1 MRELASRHSRS
12 TLRSE
17 ADRLDWTAAQVARA
31 YSGQQHVERVFR
43 GLKGGDWLG
52 WGPLHHWTDSKIR
65 VHAFYCLLGVS
76 LLQYL
81 HQQAQAVWPS
91 LTMEGLKHEL
101 GQIQR
106 IDLLYPRL
114 GEKGPPRVATVVS
127 KQTLTQAALASALQ
141 LDELLKAD
149 RR

>member
-1 MRELASRHSRS
+1 M
-12 TLRSE
+12 
-17 ADRLDWTAAQVARA
+17 
-31 YSGQQHVERVFR
+31 
-43 GLKGGDWLG
+43 
-52 WGPLHHWTDSKIR
+52 
-65 VHAFYCLLGVS
+65 HAFYCLLGVS

-81 HQQAQAVWPS
+81 HQQARAVWPS

-106 IDLLYPRL
+106 IDLLYPRR
-114 GEKGPPRVATVVS
+114 GEKGPPRVATVMS

-149 RR
+149 LG